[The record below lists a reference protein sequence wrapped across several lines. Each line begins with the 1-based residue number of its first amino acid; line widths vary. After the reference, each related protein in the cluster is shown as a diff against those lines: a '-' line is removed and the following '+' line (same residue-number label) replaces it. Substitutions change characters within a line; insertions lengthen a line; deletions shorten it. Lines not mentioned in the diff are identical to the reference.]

1 MDPREGRGCCLLTSP
16 SLGYNVTGL
25 VAGAALGTRGSCDGI
40 AVGNSKY
47 KTGEINSVCV
57 SFCGVG
63 EHGPWVGALLRVG
76 QARWSNQTL
85 LRKCTNF
92 TAAHTHIHL
101 WIGKST
107 WPQGRRK
114 QGGMAACNM
123 AFATASL
130 EIGKALG

>member
-63 EHGPWVGALLRVG
+63 DHGHWVGALLRVG
-76 QARWSNQTL
+76 QARWSNQESVQTL
-85 LRKCTNF
+85 LQ
-92 TAAHTHIHL
+92 HIHTYTCGEGRAPGHRVDGNREGWQL
-101 WIGKST
+101 VT
-107 WPQGRRK
+107 WLSPQPPLR
-114 QGGMAACNM
+114 
-123 AFATASL
+123 
-130 EIGKALG
+130 